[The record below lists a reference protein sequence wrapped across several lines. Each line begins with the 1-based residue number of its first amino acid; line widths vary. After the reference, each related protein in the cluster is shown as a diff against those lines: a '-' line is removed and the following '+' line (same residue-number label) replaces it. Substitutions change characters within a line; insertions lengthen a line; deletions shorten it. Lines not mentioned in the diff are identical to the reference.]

1 VRGIGGAG
9 PRLTRSGQAAAWT
22 HAVKSLTLGLEHRE
36 ALQAMKRRE
45 FITLLGGAAVA
56 WPLAA
61 RGQQPRSP
69 RIGVLH
75 PFSPPDPWAA
85 GLRRGLRDLGYVS
98 EGHDERLDALA
109 KELMDNRVDVL
120 VTITGAPFF
129 AARRLTT
136 TLPIVMAISG
146 DGVGAPGVASL
157 ARPGG
162 NVTGT
167 TMMNPELDGLRLSM
181 LREAV
186 PSAKRIAV
194 IYNPNEAA
202 SVNELR
208 KTEDAAKTLD
218 IDLQSVEAPDP
229 EGLDQAFQNA
239 LAGSAGAFFTFAHAF
254 AFSNRV
260 RIAELAAK
268 YRLPG
273 MYGWPEF
280 AEAGGLMVYG
290 PNVADI
296 LYRAASFV
304 DRILKGE
311 KPAELPIEQ
320 PTRFELIIN
329 LKTAKALGLEI
340 PAALLARADK
350 VIE

>member
-1 VRGIGGAG
+1 
-9 PRLTRSGQAAAWT
+9 
-22 HAVKSLTLGLEHRE
+22 
-36 ALQAMKRRE
+36 MKRRE
-45 FITLLGGAAVA
+45 FITLLGGAAAA
-56 WPLAA
+56 WPVAA
-61 RGQQPRSP
+61 RAQQPRSP

-85 GLRRGLRDLGYVS
+85 GLRRGLRDLGYV
-98 EGHDERLDALA
+98 EGQTITIDERGAEDHDERLDGLA
-109 KELMDNRVDVL
+109 KELIDSKVDVL
-120 VTITGAPFF
+120 VTITGPPLF

-146 DGVGAPGVASL
+146 DGAGAPGVASL

-181 LREAV
+181 LEEAV

-194 IYNPNEAA
+194 IYNPKEPA

-208 KTEDAAKTLD
+208 KTEDAAKTLG
-218 IDLQSVEAPDP
+218 IDLQPVEAPGT
-229 EGLDQAFQNA
+229 EALDQAFQNA
-239 LAGSAGAFFTFAHAF
+239 LAGGAGAFFTFAHAF
-254 AFSNRV
+254 AFANRV

-290 PNVADI
+290 PNITDI

-304 DRILKGE
+304 DRILKGVT
-311 KPAELPIEQ
+311 PAEMPIEQ
-320 PTRFELIIN
+320 PTRLELVIN
-329 LKTAKALGLEI
+329 LKTAKALGLQI
-340 PAALLARADK
+340 PAALLVRADK

>member
-1 VRGIGGAG
+1 MRRRDFIIVVG
-9 PRLTRSGQAAAWT
+9 AAAGT
-22 HAVKSLTLGLEHRE
+22 S
-36 ALQAMKRRE
+36 
-45 FITLLGGAAVA
+45 
-56 WPLAA
+56 PLAV
-61 RGQQPRSP
+61 RGQQPRLP
-69 RIGVLH
+69 RVGVLH
-75 PFSPPDPWAA
+75 PFSSPDPWAA
-85 GLRRGLRDLGYVS
+85 GLRRGLHDLGYVEGRTITIDERGS
-98 EGHDERLDALA
+98 EEHDERLDRLA
-109 KELMDNRVDVL
+109 KELIDGKVDVL
-120 VTITGAPFF
+120 VTITGPAYF
-129 AARRLTT
+129 AARRHTT
-136 TLPIVMAISG
+136 TLPIVMALSG
-146 DGVGAPGVASL
+146 DGVGAVGVASL

-194 IYNPNEAA
+194 IYNPNEPA

-208 KTEDAAKTLD
+208 KTEDAAKTLG
-218 IDLQSVEAPDP
+218 IDLQTVEAPDP
-229 EGLDQAFQNA
+229 EGLDKAFRSA
-239 LAGSAGAFFTFAHAF
+239 LAGGAGAFFTFAHAF

-296 LYRAASFV
+296 LYRTASFV
-304 DRILKGE
+304 DRILNGE
-311 KPAELPIEQ
+311 KPAEMPIEQ
-320 PTRFELIIN
+320 PTRFEFIVN
-329 LKTAKALGLEI
+329 LKTARALGLEL